1 MRFAANAALL
11 IMKSMIGAREVNA
24 TRQNKRFLIEPMRL
38 RRINSSKDGLRR
50 QKYFCAVGQCAP
62 AGLAG
67 NEAPSEASTASG

>member
-38 RRINSSKDGLRR
+38 RRINSSKRRLAATEVFLRR
-50 QKYFCAVGQCAP
+50 WSVR
-62 AGLAG
+62 
-67 NEAPSEASTASG
+67 SGRFGRQ